1 MIRSAH
7 LQDRRVL
14 VVEDDY
20 LIGDALSEML
30 QSVGAEV
37 VGPIGWA
44 AEALAAVEE
53 ADFKVDIALL
63 DVDLHGDRSYRV
75 ADALMARGV
84 PFVFTTGY
92 HGDVVEAPYRGYP
105 RCEKPLSSRILIE
118 TLASMLEKGDVAAA

>member
-1 MIRSAH
+1 MTGSIR

-44 AEALAAVEE
+44 AEALATVEE
-53 ADFKVDIALL
+53 ADFTVDIALL
-63 DVDLHGDRSYRV
+63 DVDLHGERSYRI

-92 HGDVVEAPYRGYP
+92 HGDVVEAQYRGYP
-105 RCEKPLSSRILIE
+105 RCEKPLSGRILIE
-118 TLASMLEKGDVAAA
+118 TLATMLEKSDVEVV

>member
-1 MIRSAH
+1 MTWSMR

-44 AEALAAVEE
+44 AEALAAVQEE
-53 ADFKVDIALL
+53 GFAVDIALL
-63 DVDLHGDRSYRV
+63 DVDLHGERSYRI

-92 HGDVVEAPYRGYP
+92 HGDVVEPSYRGYP
-105 RCEKPLSSRILIE
+105 RCEKPLSSRILVE
-118 TLASMLEKGDVAAA
+118 TLAAMLEKGVAAA